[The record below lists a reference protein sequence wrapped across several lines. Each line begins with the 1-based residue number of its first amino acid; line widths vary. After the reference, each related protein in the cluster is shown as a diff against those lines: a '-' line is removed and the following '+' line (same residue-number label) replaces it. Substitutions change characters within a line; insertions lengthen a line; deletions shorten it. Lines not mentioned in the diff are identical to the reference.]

1 MKFSST
7 SIKGY
12 GTGKK
17 LGFPTINLH
26 IPPELV
32 VGLVDGVYAVW
43 ATVDKERYPGA
54 MHFGPIP
61 TFGQTEKSLQIHLI
75 NALYISVNEGDEVE
89 CEIVKY
95 IRPVM
100 NFGSPELLVQQ
111 LIKDEEAVKD
121 VLHIV

>member
-7 SIKGY
+7 AIRGY
-12 GTGKK
+12 GRGKK

-32 VGLVDGVYAVW
+32 VGLVDGVYAIW
-43 ATVDKERYPGA
+43 ATVEGERYPGA

-61 TFGQTEKSLQIHLI
+61 TFGQTEKSLEIHLI

-100 NFGSPELLVQQ
+100 DFGSPELLVQQ
-111 LIKDEEAVKD
+111 MVKDESEIKE
-121 VLHIV
+121 VLKIA

>member
-7 SIKGY
+7 SVRGY
-12 GTGKK
+12 GRGKK

-43 ATVDKERYPGA
+43 AMVDGERCPGA

-61 TFGQTEKSLQIHLI
+61 IFGQTEKSLEIHLI
-75 NALYISVNEGDEVE
+75 NALYVSVNEGDEVE

-100 NFGSPELLVQQ
+100 DFGSPELLVQQ
-111 LIKDEEAVKD
+111 MVKDESEIKE
-121 VLHIV
+121 VLKIA